1 MVLDN
6 ASNNDTAV
14 SHIFKHFNKPHTYV
28 KTQCLRCFGH
38 ILNLVI
44 KAFLFSTDADAFE
57 AHVFTAYTLQV
68 KSDELAAWRKQGSVG
83 KLYNIVQYI

>member
-1 MVLDN
+1 MVLNN

-14 SHIFKHFNKPHTYV
+14 SHIFKHFNKPLTYA
-28 KTQCLRCFGH
+28 KTQCLRCFGY

-57 AHVFTAYTLQV
+57 THVFIVYTLQV
-68 KSDELAAWRKQGSVG
+68 ESDELAAWRK
-83 KLYNIVQYI
+83 